1 MKDLLIIDQKTDLN
15 DSIEIALF
23 NLWNNEYPVN
33 LNYPSLE
40 KFDKYL
46 SGLEDVTHTFILDE
60 NIKIFGWYFDF
71 IREEEKWFGLILDS
85 AIHGKGYGAKMMER
99 AMARNTELNGWV
111 IENDD
116 YLLKNGAKYKSPLGF
131 YEKLG
136 FSKIEGV
143 KLKTSSFEAVK
154 MKWRVSPAN

>member
-15 DSIEIALF
+15 DRIKIALF

-40 KFDKYL
+40 NFDHYL
-46 SGLEDVTHTFILDE
+46 SSLEDVTHTFILDE
-60 NIKIFGWYFDF
+60 NIKIYGWYFDF

-99 AMARNTELNGWV
+99 AMVKNKELNGWV
-111 IENDD
+111 IEKDD
-116 YLLKNGAKYKSPLGF
+116 YLLKSGKKYKSPLGF

-136 FSKIEGV
+136 FSKIPEE
-143 KLKTSSFEAVK
+143 KLNTPNFEAVRINWK
-154 MKWRVSPAN
+154 RS